1 MNEELT
7 SVICALQDLGEDST
21 LPKSVRIKIDETI
34 SVLTQHGE
42 DPIKINRAISE
53 LSELS
58 ESVNMQSHI
67 RMQLFNVMSL
77 LETV

>member
-1 MNEELT
+1 MSEEILQIISALEELQ
-7 SVICALQDLGEDST
+7 SDNT
-21 LPKSVRIKIDETI
+21 LPKSVKAKIDEAI
-34 SVLTQHGE
+34 DVLTKHGD
-42 DPIKINRAISE
+42 DPIKINKAISE